1 MAILPN
7 SVITV
12 VRISVYHQPQVWLPL
27 LKSEPY
33 FLNCPWFL
41 LAEGYTTELN
51 FKFRVVTQGEF
62 WPTDK
67 VWKQTFFTSWVYMSA
82 YADTQSLPL
91 KKGHQLFLL
100 LIAEMVWVWLKT
112 LRWAAVQKKERERRR
127 NGVLEPRMRYKLPT
141 QVRWIACLYFVFC
154 ISYLCILYFLLCIL
168 WFVICV
174 VCFKSVINC
183 RTTCARLP
191 PF

>member
-12 VRISVYHQPQVWLPL
+12 VRISVYHQPQVWWPQ

-127 NGVLEPRMRYKLPT
+127 NGVLEPRMRYKLPS

-154 ISYLCILYFLLCIL
+154 ISSLCILYFLLCIL